1 MKSMQAEKKE
11 IITSEKT
18 QEGKK
23 MFSND
28 ELSEIIRIAAQEG
41 ANAAIKHISD
51 EKRKEKRQRKD
62 RRLYNTKLLIRNY
75 RSFKKY
81 VNNAVFYEDETQE
94 DALEAIEEL
103 MWEPRVTSDMIVES
117 IQRSMTRTKIIIE
130 HIEHMIEVYSAICEQ
145 SKSDVKIRRSNVLY
159 DMYISDIPHSKAEIA
174 DTYFIDKRT
183 VYKDVEAACKELSVL
198 LFGID
203 SIGE

>member
-1 MKSMQAEKKE
+1 MQADEM
-11 IITSEKT
+11 KT
-18 QEGKK
+18 VTNEAAEEKK
-23 MFSND
+23 MFSNS

-41 ANAAIKHISD
+41 ANVAIKHISD
-51 EKRKEKRQRKD
+51 ERRKEKKQKKD
-62 RRLYNTKLLIRNY
+62 RRLHNTKLLIRNY
-75 RSFKKY
+75 RSFKEY
-81 VNNAVFYEDETQE
+81 VNNAIFEEDETTE

-103 MWEPRVTSDMIVES
+103 MWEPRITSDMVVES
-117 IQRSMTRTKIIIE
+117 IQRSMTRTKIIIK
-130 HIEHMIEVYSAICEQ
+130 HIEHMIDVYSAICDK
-145 SKSDVKIRRSNVLY
+145 SKSDVKIRRKKVLY

-198 LFGID
+198 LFGVD

>member
-1 MKSMQAEKKE
+1 MQAEERK
-11 IITSEKT
+11 TNTNEKSLDN
-18 QEGKK
+18 K
-23 MFSND
+23 MFSKD

-51 EKRKEKRQRKD
+51 EKRKEKRKRKD
-62 RRLYNTKLLIRNY
+62 RRLYNTKLLIKHY
-75 RSFKKY
+75 RSFKEY
-81 VNNAVFYEDETQE
+81 VENAVFEEEEARD

-103 MWEPRVTSDMIVES
+103 MWEPRVTSDMVVES

-130 HIEHMIEVYSAICEQ
+130 HIERMIEVYRAICEK
-145 SKSDVKIRRSNVLY
+145 SGSDVKIRRCKVLY
-159 DMYISDIPHSKAEIA
+159 DMYISDTPLSKAEIA
-174 DTYFIDKRT
+174 DVYFIDKRT
-183 VYKDVEAACKELSVL
+183 VYKDIEAACKELSVL

>member
-1 MKSMQAEKKE
+1 MQAEERKTN
-11 IITSEKT
+11 TSE
-18 QEGKK
+18 EAVENKK

-51 EKRKEKRQRKD
+51 ERRKEKRQRKD
-62 RRLYNTKLLIRNY
+62 RRLHNTKLLIRHY
-75 RSFKKY
+75 RSFKEY
-81 VNNAVFYEDETQE
+81 VNNAVFDEDETQE

-103 MWEPRVTSDMIVES
+103 MWEPRVTSDMVVEA

-130 HIEHMIEVYSAICEQ
+130 HVECMIEVYSTICEQ
-145 SKSDVKIRRSNVLY
+145 SKNDAKIRRSKVLY
-159 DMYISDIPHSKAEIA
+159 DMYISDTPHSKAEIA